1 MSVVAA
7 RIRAAD
13 IAFAAV
19 KDFYLHSRYG
29 QRRFE
34 PTIRDFTCGDPH
46 EMPLPEIVAALRE
59 RALPLDKNWFAY
71 KSTEPEPQA
80 YRAERLSQEL
90 RLPFE
95 PEDIALTTGAFA
107 AIMVAFR
114 LVLDAG
120 AEAVFCEPA
129 WFSYEPMLL
138 AADAPRTR

>member
-1 MSVVAA
+1 MSVVSA

-13 IAFAAV
+13 TAFAAV

-29 QRRFE
+29 ERRFE
-34 PTIRDFTCGDPH
+34 PSIRDFTCGDPH

-80 YRAERLSQEL
+80 YLAERLSQEL